1 MANIK
6 KNIVITIVF
15 ATQGCE
21 DLRIKGCATGFIN
34 PRLPWVPPND
44 YKAIPL
50 IKRWI
55 QIDKTKSRLI
65 THQLDL

>member
-6 KNIVITIVF
+6 KSIVITIVF

-21 DLRIKGCATGFIN
+21 DLRIRGCATGSIN

-44 YKAIPL
+44 YKAIPM
-50 IKRWI
+50 IKRCI
-55 QIDKTKSRLI
+55 QINTTKSKII
-65 THQLDL
+65 TPQLDL